1 VCGPVVGINN
11 HGQTILFSCGL
22 LDGETLDA
30 CEWLFKTFLQAMD
43 GKAPGTIFTDQ
54 AQSIAAAISEVFPNC
69 HHRLCLWHIYQN
81 AARNLNHVFS
91 EFKSFTQDFKRCI
104 YDPKTVEEFE
114 SSWNKLLDDYE
125 LRGNDWL
132 EGIYLLREKWAQVY
146 GRDHFCAGITLDQ
159 FLLYYLYILFTS
171 FFFHYTVINFH
182 FFS

>member
-1 VCGPVVGINN
+1 M
-11 HGQTILFSCGL
+11 
-22 LDGETLDA
+22 LDGETTDA
-30 CEWLFKTFLQAMD
+30 CEWLFKAFLQAMD
-43 GKAPGTIFTDQ
+43 GKAPRTIFTDQ

-81 AARNLNHVFS
+81 AARNLNRVFS

-104 YDPKTVEEFE
+104 YDPETVEEFE
-114 SSWNKLLDDYE
+114 SIWNKLLDDYE

-146 GRDHFCAGITLDQ
+146 GRDHFCEGLTLDQ

-182 FFS
+182 FFFRYDNNTKN

>member
-1 VCGPVVGINN
+1 M
-11 HGQTILFSCGL
+11 
-22 LDGETLDA
+22 LDGETTDA
-30 CEWLFKTFLQAMD
+30 CEWLFKAFLQAMD
-43 GKAPGTIFTDQ
+43 GKTPGTIFTEQ

-81 AARNLNHVFS
+81 AARNLNRVFS

-104 YDPKTVEEFE
+104 YDPETVEEFE
-114 SSWNKLLDDYE
+114 SIWNKLLDDYE

-132 EGIYLLREKWAQVY
+132 EGIYLLREKWGQVY
-146 GRDHFCAGITLDQ
+146 GRDHFCEGLTLDQ

-182 FFS
+182 FFFRYDNNTKN